1 MGIAERKEREKREM
15 RELII
20 RSAMDLFVDRGY
32 EKTSIRAIANAIDYS
47 PATLYLYFKDKD
59 EIFFAIQTK
68 AFSQLF
74 ATMQPL
80 LQVENPLERLK
91 TLGRVYIKF
100 ALDHPKYYDVMFIM
114 ESPMNA
120 EKNQDKW
127 EIGRQAHSF
136 LETTVQ
142 QCVDQGLIIPDKAE
156 ETAFLMWSTV
166 HGMASLL
173 IKNRLKM
180 YDCEVWGDYADLMNA
195 SMAVLY
201 KAIETKKE

>member
-20 RSAMDLFVDRGY
+20 RTAMDLFVERGY
-32 EKTSIRAIANAIDYS
+32 EKTSMRAIANAIDYS

-68 AFSQLF
+68 AFSHLF

-80 LQVENPLERLK
+80 LQIKNPMERLK
-91 TLGRVYIKF
+91 TLGKVYIKF

-127 EIGRQAHSF
+127 EIGKQAHSF
-136 LETTVQ
+136 LESTVK
-142 QCVDQGLIIPDKAE
+142 QCVEAGHMEGDVEKI
-156 ETAFLMWSTV
+156 AFLMWSTV
-166 HGMASLL
+166 HGMSSLL
-173 IKNRLKM
+173 IKNRLQM
-180 YDCEVWGDYADLMNA
+180 YECEVWGDYAHLMNT
-195 SMAVLY
+195 SMDVLHDALEN
-201 KAIETKKE
+201 K